1 MSRLDIFYRAF
12 TDYRKITREARECSR
27 ARKMLARAGADGD
40 KIEVIQNVCHIDDD
54 WIEAIE
60 EGLVHIGKA
69 IEEDRQFI
77 RSNGEV
83 VPIEK
88 VKNVSRESVE
98 HLAKHSNLIT
108 RITEGEDITPDQLF
122 TVERLSDY
130 AVYENRFL
138 YMLLCYLRDFITF
151 RYEKITELANT
162 YSGSLVMNK
171 YAEFDGRKISY
182 EVKLDE
188 VIADD
193 PFLGENNPAREKIGR
208 INDILR
214 GVLLYLSTPLMES
227 VSKSPKLKP
236 PITETNVLKMN
247 KNFRGAVRLYYF
259 ITAYEKDGFSIE
271 RITKTLAPFTEEI
284 ADEVAESIELG
295 SFLAYEY
302 GMGIGGVLRERY
314 MQEEARRK
322 QLEEER
328 RAEQFEKLRKRVR
341 ENGGDAEEY
350 MLMLEGRLRS
360 LENDSAQ
367 LKVARAEAERLG
379 AKIEQLTADMSAL
392 AEKVEEGR
400 RLLTESEAAHKS
412 EIERLDKEHAEEV
425 KRLGEER
432 EREIAQLKEEQ
443 SQAMAAAREEFA
455 KEREGYERKLKQ
467 AADDGLEKS
476 RRLASAL
483 QDYEKLKAENT
494 LISAKYNAVRRQQGL
509 TSADDFSSQ
518 ESFGEI
524 ERQYEAFRLFFKEQ
538 WKKAKK
544 RIRRDVF
551 AEVKAKNGKKDK
563 NTEGGITF
571 VHGAPQ
577 APADSAKSAPADTD
591 KDKYA
596 EGAATDGAEGAEN
609 NPAGGNPQNKD
620 GLL

>member
-551 AEVKAKNGKKDK
+551 AEVKAKNSKKDK

>member
-314 MQEEARRK
+314 MQEEARRR

-412 EIERLDKEHAEEV
+412 EIERLDKERAEEV

-432 EREIAQLKEEQ
+432 DREIAELKEEQ

-455 KEREGYERKLKQ
+455 KERESYEQKLKQ

-494 LISAKYNAVRRQQGL
+494 FMSAKYNAVRRQQGL

-577 APADSAKSAPADTD
+577 APADSAKAAPADTD

-609 NPAGGNPQNKD
+609 DPAGGNPQNKD

>member
-1 MSRLDIFYRAF
+1 MSRLDIFYRAL
-12 TDYRKITREARECSR
+12 TDYRKVTREDRECAR
-27 ARKMLARAGADGD
+27 ARKMLARADSDGD

-108 RITEGEDITPDQLF
+108 RVTEGEDLIPDQLF

-162 YSGSLVMNK
+162 YSGSLRMEK
-171 YAEFDGRKISY
+171 HAEFDGKKVFY

-247 KNFRGAVRLYYF
+247 KNFRGAMRLYYF

-271 RITKTLAPFTEEI
+271 RVTKTLTPFTEDV

-295 SFLAYEY
+295 SFLTYEY

-322 QLEEER
+322 ELEEQR

-341 ENGGDAEEY
+341 ESGVGAEEY
-350 MLMLEGRLRS
+350 MLMLEQRLRS

-367 LKVARAEAERLG
+367 LKIVRAEAEKLG
-379 AKIEQLTADMSAL
+379 AKVEQLTADMLAL
-392 AEKVEEGR
+392 AEKVEDGR
-400 RLLTESEAAHKS
+400 RQLSESEAAHRA
-412 EIERLDKEHAEEV
+412 EVMRLNEEHAEKV
-425 KRLGEER
+425 KRLSEEHA
-432 EREIAQLKEEQ
+432 REIAELKQ
-443 SQAMAAAREEFA
+443 QHSLVLASAREKFEKA
-455 KEREGYERKLKQ
+455 REGYEQKLKQ
-467 AADDGLEKS
+467 AADDGQEKS
-476 RRLASAL
+476 RRLTSAL
-483 QDYEKLKAENT
+483 QDYEKLKAEHT
-494 LISAKYNAVRRQQGL
+494 LVSAKYNAVRRQQGL
-509 TSADDFSSQ
+509 TSADDFTSQ
-518 ESFGEI
+518 ESFGEL
-524 ERQYEAFRLFFKEQ
+524 ERQYEAFRLYFKEQ

-544 RIRRDVF
+544 RIRREVF
-551 AEVKAKNGKKDK
+551 AGIKSKDGKNDK
-563 NTEGGITF
+563 NSEGGITF
-571 VHGAPQ
+571 VHSAPEGPAAGKYGAP
-577 APADSAKSAPADTD
+577 AYTD
-591 KDKYA
+591 KDISRA
-596 EGAATDGAEGAEN
+596 DGAEDEEN
-609 NPAGGNPQNKD
+609 NTASGNPQDKD

>member
-412 EIERLDKEHAEEV
+412 EIERLDKERAEEV

-432 EREIAQLKEEQ
+432 DREIAELKEEQ

-455 KEREGYERKLKQ
+455 KERESYEQKLKQ

-494 LISAKYNAVRRQQGL
+494 FMSAKYNAVRRQQGL

-577 APADSAKSAPADTD
+577 APADSAKAAPADTD

-609 NPAGGNPQNKD
+609 DPAGGNPQNKD